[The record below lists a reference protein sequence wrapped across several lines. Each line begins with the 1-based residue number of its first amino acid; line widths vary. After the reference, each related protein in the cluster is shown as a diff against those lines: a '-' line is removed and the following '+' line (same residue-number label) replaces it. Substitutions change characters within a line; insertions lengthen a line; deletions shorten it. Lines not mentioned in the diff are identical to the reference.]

1 MLLTFKWI
9 RYVQNSD
16 LSWARGA
23 SGAGYLEMIF
33 HFDFDEV
40 GVSSAVSM
48 AAGGMGRR
56 AFTASCSFAQK
67 PEPIKETL
75 QFQFCS
81 VRLSAVNPK
90 PVMLRIDQQFKLVC
104 EHSH

>member
-23 SGAGYLEMIF
+23 PGAGYLEMIF

-56 AFTASCSFAQK
+56 AFTASWSFALLSFA
-67 PEPIKETL
+67 TASGMAGASGRAAG
-75 QFQFCS
+75 CS
-81 VRLSAVNPK
+81 WGVP
-90 PVMLRIDQQFKLVC
+90 
-104 EHSH
+104 

>member
-9 RYVQNSD
+9 RYVRSYD
-16 LSWARGA
+16 LSWAGGA
-23 SGAGYLEMIF
+23 PGAGYLEMIF

-56 AFTASCSFAQK
+56 AFTASCSFA
-67 PEPIKETL
+67 L
-75 QFQFCS
+75 LSFARASGMAGASGRAAGCS
-81 VRLSAVNPK
+81 WGVP
-90 PVMLRIDQQFKLVC
+90 
-104 EHSH
+104 